1 MTDIC
6 KTAFELTSYRREYLP
21 ELLDF
26 LEKCLPESGRTLDT
40 AGRHA
45 YYLDIPAHFAGFW
58 CLFADGRLIGT
69 AAVAGL
75 DDTSCELKS
84 LYLYESFQGR
94 GLGRMLLDRA
104 VSFAAES
111 GYEQMYLD
119 TFSTSARAVR
129 LYRRA
134 GFRDTKKYKPSLRSD
149 VFMIFDLKG
158 GNSMNDFIRTM
169 EERRSCRAYKSDL
182 PPKELIEKVCEAGTY
197 AATGMNRQSPVIIA
211 VTNKELRDRLSAMN
225 AAVMGKSADFDPF
238 YGAPAVL
245 IVLADRSIPTH
256 IYDGSLVMGNLMNA
270 AHALGLASCW
280 IHRAR
285 EEFDSAEGKEILR
298 SLGIE
303 GDYEGIGHCVLGY
316 AQNEAAPAIPRKS
329 NYVYFAE

>member
-1 MTDIC
+1 MNDIG
-6 KTAFELTSYRREYLP
+6 KTTFELTEYRSEHLP
-21 ELLDF
+21 ELLLF

-40 AGRHA
+40 SGRHA
-45 YYLDIPAHFAGFW
+45 YYLDIPAHFSGFW
-58 CLFADGRLIGT
+58 CLFADGKLIGT
-69 AAVAGL
+69 VAVAKL
-75 DDTSCELKS
+75 DDNNCELKS

-94 GLGRMLLDRA
+94 GFGRSLLERA
-104 VSFAAES
+104 VSFASES
-111 GYEQMYLD
+111 GYEHMYLD
-119 TFSTSARAVR
+119 TFSTSERAVK

-134 GFRDTKKYKPSLRSD
+134 GFRDTQKYRSSLRSD
-149 VFMIFDLKG
+149 VFMILDLKG
-158 GNSMNDFIRTM
+158 GNSMNDFIKTM
-169 EERRSCRAYKSDL
+169 EERRSCRAFKSEL

-197 AATGMNRQSPVIIA
+197 AATGMNRQSPIIIA

-225 AAVMGKSADFDPF
+225 SAVMGKSADFDPF

-245 IVLADRSIPTH
+245 IVLADRNIPTH
-256 IYDGSLVMGNLMNA
+256 VYDGSLVMGNLMNA

-285 EEFDSAEGKEILR
+285 EEFDSDEGKEILR

-316 AQNEAAPAIPRKS
+316 AQNEAAPAMPRKTG
-329 NYVYFAE
+329 YVYFAE